1 MLVHIGAKYTI
12 KNLRSLTVTVLTFTT
27 RQEAHAIEQS
37 IFINMSM
44 AAVFSADCG
53 LCLV

>member
-12 KNLRSLTVTVLTFTT
+12 KNLGSLTVTLLTFTT
-27 RQEAHAIEQS
+27 REEAHAIEQS
-37 IFINMSM
+37 IFIKISM
-44 AAVFSADCG
+44 AVVFSADCG